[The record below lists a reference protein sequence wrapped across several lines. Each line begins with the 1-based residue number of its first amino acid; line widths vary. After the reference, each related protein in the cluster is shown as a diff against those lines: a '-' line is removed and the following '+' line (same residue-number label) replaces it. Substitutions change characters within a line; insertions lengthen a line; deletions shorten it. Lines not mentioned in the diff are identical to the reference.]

1 MNCAH
6 YRKLLLAEPA
16 QIGGNTG
23 THLDNCVACKG
34 FHDRLSFFELRLH
47 RALRI
52 PVGRQ
57 TRPVEL
63 RWDRRRLPHR
73 PRGWL
78 AIAASALLVLLGG
91 SLWLGA
97 PVRSL
102 AAEVVGHVE
111 DEPGAFA
118 PTNEPVSQEKLDIA
132 FSDTQLRVKAAA
144 LVVTYASRCSF
155 RGHRVPHLV
164 VQTDRGPVTVMI
176 LADESVRSSV
186 RFDLRGY
193 QGVLVPLPHHGTV
206 AVLEP
211 EGSSAGTSSLAALVI
226 SDMEPN

>member
-16 QIGGNTG
+16 QIGRNTR
-23 THLDNCVACKG
+23 THLDNCVACKE
-34 FHDRLSFFELRLH
+34 FHDSLSSFEVRLH
-47 RALRI
+47 QALCI

-57 TRPVEL
+57 TLPVEL
-63 RWDRRRLPHR
+63 RRDRPRLLHQ

-78 AIAASALLVLLGG
+78 AIAASALLVLLVG

-97 PVRSL
+97 PARSL

-118 PTNEPVSQEKLDIA
+118 PANQPVSQEKLDIA

-176 LADESVRSSV
+176 LVDESVRSSV
-186 RFDLRGY
+186 RFDLQGY
-193 QGVLVPLPHHGTV
+193 EGVLVPLPHHGTV

-211 EGSSAGTSSLAALVI
+211 EGSSAGTSALAASVI
-226 SDMEPN
+226 RVMEPN

>member
-1 MNCAH
+1 
-6 YRKLLLAEPA
+6 
-16 QIGGNTG
+16 
-23 THLDNCVACKG
+23 VA
-34 FHDRLSFFELRLH
+34 
-47 RALRI
+47 
-52 PVGRQ
+52 RQ
-57 TRPVEL
+57 TWPVEL
-63 RWDRRRLPHR
+63 RWDRRRLPLR
-73 PRGWL
+73 PQRWL
-78 AIAASALLVLLGG
+78 AIAASALLVLVGG

-118 PTNEPVSQEKLDIA
+118 PANQPVSQENLDIA
-132 FSDTQLRVKAAA
+132 FSDTHLRVKPAA

-186 RFDLRGY
+186 GFDLQGY

-211 EGSSAGTSSLAALVI
+211 DGSSAGISSLASLVI
-226 SDMEPN
+226 SVMEPN